1 MDPKNIMSLLPNDI
15 ILKIIREADGGR
27 ISHKRKMGLIFD
39 EIFENEGNL
48 WCNLNEV
55 YGLGDPFMDDLAAF
69 FCDRRENYESDE
81 DYMDMVRNP
90 DDYR

>member
-1 MDPKNIMSLLPNDI
+1 MNSIMSQLPNDL

-27 ISHKRKMGLIFD
+27 ISHKRKYHQVLEDVLTSPDVLDLQIVETYD
-39 EIFENEGNL
+39 HYL
-48 WCNLNEV
+48 
-55 YGLGDPFMDDLAAF
+55 DDLAAF
-69 FCDRRENYESDE
+69 LCDRRHQYESDE